1 MSTQIQTQSQ
11 SQTYENDPTYKIR
24 NYFDGLFE
32 DGCLWSNSYGTF
44 TKHETD
50 VKPNK
55 IWLNTNYKILLNRV
69 DNYILFA
76 IVPEDI
82 SETNTYDGFACS
94 YGELT
99 NIPNEITEKY
109 QLPMFIFNRDVNND
123 EIVVYFE

>member
-1 MSTQIQTQSQ
+1 MSTQIQTQTQ
-11 SQTYENDPTYKIR
+11 PIYENDPTYKIR

-32 DGCLWSNSYGTF
+32 DGCLWSTQYGTF
-44 TKHETD
+44 TKHEAD

-76 IVPEDI
+76 IVPQDI
-82 SETNTYDGFACS
+82 SETNNYDGFACS

-99 NIPNEITEKY
+99 NIPNEVTEKY
-109 QLPMFIFNRDVNND
+109 QLPMFIFNRAVNND
-123 EIVVYFE
+123 EMVCYIE

>member
-1 MSTQIQTQSQ
+1 MQNQ
-11 SQTYENDPTYKIR
+11 SQTYENDPTYKIC

-32 DGCLWSNSYGTF
+32 DGCLWSNQYGTF

-55 IWLNTNYKILLNRV
+55 IWLNTNYKILLNKV

-76 IVPEDI
+76 IVPQDI
-82 SETNTYDGFACS
+82 SETNAYDGFTCS

-99 NIPNEITEKY
+99 NIPNEVTKKY
-109 QLPMFIFNRDVNND
+109 QLPMFIFNRDINND
-123 EIVVYFE
+123 EMVFYIE